1 MQMDGDESSNIEDRR
16 GDGGYFGGGGGGYG
30 GMGGIPIPT
39 GGGAASSR
47 AAWASWPSSSSP

>member
-16 GDGGYFGGGGGGYG
+16 GDGGYFGGGGGYG

-39 GGGAASSR
+39 GGGGGLLAAEVGECGPAR
-47 AAWASWPSSSSP
+47 PVA